1 MALSLHHNK
10 KYRFPWSS
18 GNQFNLLV
26 DGPAFFSAML
36 NDIQQAE
43 HYILFEMYL
52 VMPGKVSQKFFDA
65 LCAAAQRKIR
75 VYVLFDDFGTR
86 TITDYQR
93 QQLINAGIN
102 LTFYNP
108 LKVSKKT
115 LMLFRDHRKL
125 MVVDGKVAYV
135 GGAGLLDE
143 FDLPNPANNWH
154 ETMVRIQGQNVLQWQ
169 DLFNDN
175 WQQWSSETIELM
187 TQHTPVGTQTGR
199 VTMTQG
205 PRFMEIKRSF
215 IQHVRNAQQ
224 RVWMCTAYFA
234 PSRKLRRELR
244 RASLRGIDVR
254 ILIPGPITD
263 NPMSRYLAQHYY
275 TKLLRNGIRI
285 FEYQPRFLH
294 TKIVLCDNWVSTGS
308 CNIDRW
314 NLRWNLDANQE
325 IIDDTFSAEIA
336 DMFNSDFNNS
346 LEIQFNDWKKRSII
360 SKIKTGFWVH
370 TIRFA
375 DMLLTRFKIIRYWK
389 QLNKRKSEKPS

>member
-1 MALSLHHNK
+1 
-10 KYRFPWSS
+10 
-18 GNQFNLLV
+18 
-26 DGPAFFSAML
+26 
-36 NDIQQAE
+36 
-43 HYILFEMYL
+43 
-52 VMPGKVSQKFFDA
+52 
-65 LCAAAQRKIR
+65 
-75 VYVLFDDFGTR
+75 
-86 TITDYQR
+86 
-93 QQLINAGIN
+93 
-102 LTFYNP
+102 
-108 LKVSKKT
+108 
-115 LMLFRDHRKL
+115 MLFRDHRKL

-375 DMLLTRFKIIRYWK
+375 DMLLTRLKIIRYWK